1 MNIVMKLPYRLR
13 ERWRRIMYKI
23 TKADNPVK
31 FEDLVNYVKDEVFT
45 LKQPLF
51 SSIDDAPPGK
61 CKETLKNKTLI
72 IHQ

>member
-1 MNIVMKLPYRLR
+1 
-13 ERWRRIMYKI
+13 MYKI

-51 SSIDDAPPGK
+51 SSIDDASPGK